1 MSPQKDNG
9 PAAKKRVYK
18 RAATTET
25 KLNECEAITHPPE
38 GSPGMRS
45 GRLSHG
51 ASDLQTE
58 LRDMHSAGASHAAD
72 RVVPVHVWERWGQS
86 PEHTL

>member
-1 MSPQKDNG
+1 M
-9 PAAKKRVYK
+9 YK

-45 GRLSHG
+45 GRLSDG

-58 LRDMHSAGASHAAD
+58 LREGHALGW
-72 RVVPVHVWERWGQS
+72 RFTRGGQS
-86 PEHTL
+86 RARARLGTMGTVT